1 MPKKNKPCIQ
11 TQSPRFFD
19 FPNQLIPKPEP
30 SFISIVQ
37 SVFNLC
43 KKAEPE
49 DISLDQFTLSIA
61 RMKCTDAEIK
71 SINKF
76 IPGKDFLALIDGDAY
91 LMHANSVSV
100 NSIDSLNESSR
111 SAIIIDV
118 NKIIVNAD
126 TRFSKYVTKYLEDN
140 YISSYEEMTKPQ
152 PLQIAE

>member
-30 SFISIVQ
+30 SFISNVQ

-43 KKAEPE
+43 KNAKPE
-49 DISLDQFTLSIA
+49 DISLDQSTLSIA
-61 RMKCTDAEIK
+61 RRKCTDAEIK
-71 SINKF
+71 SISKF
-76 IPGKDFLALIDGDAY
+76 IPGKDFLVLIDGDVY

-100 NSIDSLNESSR
+100 IAVDLLNESNR
-111 SAIIIDV
+111 VIIIDV
-118 NKIIVNAD
+118 SKIIVNTD

-140 YISSYEEMTKPQ
+140 YVSSYEEMAKPQ